1 MTEQTKAD
9 WIAVKRYAV
18 HNADGSIAQIVG
30 CPEKDRDIQFIPEG
44 GGILP
49 VKDGVDWSTHHVHE
63 GKVRSMGTRPSAAH
77 RFDHESKSW
86 KDPRTLDDL
95 KGSKW
100 SDIKKERDALEFGG
114 FLWEG
119 HLFDST
125 PISQQRISHAAQAAM
140 IAQTLGS
147 SFTRDWTLA
156 DNTQVLLNAVEM
168 LAVAAALN
176 AHIELAHSRSRFLRE
191 KIESAGSTRAIK
203 GIDWV
208 ATPVN

>member
-1 MTEQTKAD
+1 MTAQTD
-9 WIAVKRYAV
+9 PWIAIKRYAI

-44 GGILP
+44 GGILL

-95 KGSKW
+95 KATKW

-114 FLWEG
+114 FNWEG
-119 HLFDST
+119 LVFDSN
-125 PISQQRISHAAQAAM
+125 PISQQRITLAAQAAL
-140 IAQTLGS
+140 ISQTVGEV
-147 SFTRDWTLA
+147 FTRAWTLA
-156 DNTQVLLNAVEM
+156 DNTQVALDATQM
-168 LAVAAALN
+168 LSVAAAMN
-176 AHIELAHSRSRFLRE
+176 AHIELAHTRARALRQGVA
-191 KIESAGSTRAIK
+191 SSGSTRAINK
-203 GIDWV
+203 VVWE
-208 ATPVN
+208 A